1 MEKLFGTD
9 LPTLNCNIYLSKE
22 KLCMLASLKQSSSSF
37 CSISGFRVFK
47 LLLNFSHCK
56 WRGYDLKGSFS
67 CVEPAV
73 CKLCYW
79 KGCQGQKL
87 WWEKKRFLPPTI
99 MPPKSHS
106 YFSNNLILAG
116 VESVTFYDEGVVE
129 SSDMPSTSYFQRK
142 M

>member
-37 CSISGFRVFK
+37 CSISGF
-47 LLLNFSHCK
+47 
-56 WRGYDLKGSFS
+56 RGYDLKGSFS